1 MSYRSDVQTLGAAE
15 VELAHTVRIALMR
28 LVRKMRKQGNS
39 AALSLT
45 QMSALATLDRH
56 GALTP
61 RELAEHEQVQPP
73 SMTKVVAALE
83 ERGLVEVAPHP
94 QDGRQKLVAVTAA
107 AHDMLETDRRARE
120 EWLALRMADLTAAE
134 IATLRAAVPV
144 VEKLLRGDP
153 T

>member
-1 MSYRSDVQTLGAAE
+1 MKTLGAAE

-61 RELAEHEQVQPP
+61 RELASREQVQPP

-107 AHDMLETDRRARE
+107 AHDMLEADRRARD
-120 EWLALRMADLTAAE
+120 EWLAQRMANLTVAE

-144 VEKLLRGDP
+144 VEKLLRSDP